1 MSEKGSTEIFRDV
14 FLSCSENVPDDAF
27 CDVLI
32 VFFVFSFKLNS
43 FRKEEETYG
52 PKSKV
57 M

>member
-1 MSEKGSTEIFRDV
+1 MMLFV
-14 FLSCSENVPDDAF
+14 FF
-27 CDVLI
+27 LI
-32 VFFVFSFKLNS
+32 VFVFSFKLNS

>member
-1 MSEKGSTEIFRDV
+1 M
-14 FLSCSENVPDDAF
+14 FLSSCSENVPDDAF